1 MAKSDSKKQ
10 RQRITTPIGTAHYP
24 RLFETD
30 QIDDKFKVSLELPD
44 DEAEAL
50 AGVMTAAAEAWGVT
64 KKIPMASK
72 DGVTLFTFKTGAKYP
87 PRVVDSQNK
96 PVPSTTRIGGG
107 SKLRVLATLEPFDGF
122 GGGVTARLN
131 AVQVVELVEYGGAG
145 FEPIEGGYAA
155 GPDDSEVPF

>member
-30 QIDDKFKVSLELPD
+30 QIDDKFKVSLELSD

-50 AGVMTAAAEAWGVT
+50 AGVMRAAGEEWGVGD
-64 KKIPMASK
+64 KIPMKSK
-72 DGVTLFTFKTGAKYP
+72 EGVTTFTFKSGAKYP

-96 PVPSTTRIGGG
+96 PVPSSARIGGG
-107 SKLRVLATLEPFDGF
+107 SKIRVLATLEPYNG
-122 GGGVTARLN
+122 
-131 AVQVVELVEYGGAG
+131 
-145 FEPIEGGYAA
+145 
-155 GPDDSEVPF
+155 